1 MQTECSTSDLCMLAH
16 FQCHDLVHISQK
28 KKPGTK
34 QTASLIRPTEEAFST
49 TYQHPQLILPSKH
62 SGCATLRMAMAS
74 PCQSLSSP
82 TFGVLDETFKADV
95 GAIPGCDG

>member
-1 MQTECSTSDLCMLAH
+1 M
-16 FQCHDLVHISQK
+16 ISYIYLRK